1 MPLSIVAVK
10 LPLIVFKTL
19 AISLLALL
27 TVCFKLLKP
36 QMGGL
41 GVVVFR
47 FSELVKRRKEVK
59 HKLGFVQGLKL
70 HKSFLGFYL
79 KHFKN
84 FIVNSKPT
92 VLD

>member
-41 GVVVFR
+41 GVVVF
-47 FSELVKRRKEVK
+47 F
-59 HKLGFVQGLKL
+59 
-70 HKSFLGFYL
+70 
-79 KHFKN
+79 
-84 FIVNSKPT
+84 
-92 VLD
+92 